1 MKKALINLLYL
12 LYKTADR
19 AYWSYLYNEYKK
31 KYDVHPEF
39 LFNGRNIKLMGEGKI
54 TLGAHSYI
62 GDNSTFSVNEKSA
75 ISIGKK
81 CLMSHNIKM
90 YANTYVADQDF
101 SNYPLLEKEGDII
114 IGDYVWIG
122 ANVFINPGVTIGDNA
137 VIGANSILTQD
148 VPANAIVG
156 GVPAK
161 LIRNKK

>member
-101 SNYPLLEKEGDII
+101 SNYPL
-114 IGDYVWIG
+114 
-122 ANVFINPGVTIGDNA
+122 
-137 VIGANSILTQD
+137 
-148 VPANAIVG
+148 
-156 GVPAK
+156 
-161 LIRNKK
+161 